1 MTHHRADRPLN
12 ASFITSTIRVVMIL
26 QEFLV
31 AGIGARQEVAMA
43 EVLVE
48 FSDPITD
55 SDGITYT
62 ARACGSESD
71 NGHWQGWIEFT
82 PVDGGRA
89 IRSGRET
96 TQPNR
101 TDALY
106 WATGLTHIYLE
117 GALQRALNPLV
128 VRAPRP
134 LGTPAH
140 SEPAPAVTR
149 APATDSILN
158 PFSVYRKGEGLLRQ
172 QLRAFS
178 PWHLVNIV
186 RAHDLS
192 SLSVDELNLLTSTEL
207 IELIVS
213 SVRSQM
219 DELIS

>member
-1 MTHHRADRPLN
+1 
-12 ASFITSTIRVVMIL
+12 
-26 QEFLV
+26 
-31 AGIGARQEVAMA
+31 MA

-82 PVDGGRA
+82 PVEGGETL
-89 IRSGRET
+89 RSGRET

-101 TDALY
+101 TDTLY

-128 VRAPRP
+128 LRAPRP

-140 SEPAPAVTR
+140 SEPAPDITR
-149 APATDSILN
+149 APVPDSILN

-178 PWHLVNIV
+178 AWHLVNIV
-186 RAHDLS
+186 RAHELS
-192 SLSVDELNLLTSTEL
+192 SLSVDELNRMSSTEL

-213 SVRSQM
+213 AVRAESG
-219 DELIS
+219 ELIS